1 MDFQTMGRKVK
12 QKQYKSKKEFKD
24 DLDLIWSNCFVYNA
38 TEVRHLSFSSHPPQR
53 PPRTTPSAF
62 APRAS
67 NLKPNTFL
75 NTSPT
80 VKSAPILP
88 FLSTSLADALRLTL
102 RQG

>member
-1 MDFQTMGRKVK
+1 MGKKVK

-38 TEVRHLSFSSHPPQR
+38 TEVRLLCYSSHPLQR

-62 APRAS
+62 APRA
-67 NLKPNTFL
+67 LKPKQNTCL
-75 NTSPT
+75 SISPT

-88 FLSTSLADALRLTL
+88 FLSTSLADALRLTP

>member
-38 TEVRHLSFSSHPPQR
+38 TEVRSLYFSLHLRQR
-53 PPRTTPSAF
+53 LPRTTPSAY

-67 NLKPNTFL
+67 KLKPNTCL
-75 NTSPT
+75 SILPT

-88 FLSTSLADALRLTL
+88 FLSTSMADALPLVL
-102 RQG
+102 RPG

>member
-38 TEVRHLSFSSHPPQR
+38 TEVRYSCFSPHPPQR
-53 PPRTTPSAF
+53 LARTTLFAF
-62 APRAS
+62 APHAS
-67 NLKPNTFL
+67 KPKPNTFSSI
-75 NTSPT
+75 SPT
-80 VKSAPILP
+80 VKSARILP